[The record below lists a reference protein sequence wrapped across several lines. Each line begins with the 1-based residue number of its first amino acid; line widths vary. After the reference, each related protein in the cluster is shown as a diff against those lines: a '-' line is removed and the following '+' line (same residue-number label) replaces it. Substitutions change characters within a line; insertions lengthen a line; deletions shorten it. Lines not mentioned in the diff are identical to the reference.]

1 MLNRRL
7 DMILEAERPTVT
19 VASNRNQEPGTVAN
33 SKTQSLYRGIP
44 SKKGSQKGCSGVN

>member
-19 VASNRNQEPGTVAN
+19 VASNRNQEPWQIAGLKASTEEYPQRRVARKN
-33 SKTQSLYRGIP
+33 
-44 SKKGSQKGCSGVN
+44 VWD